1 MAGTYSSETK
11 IRPGAYT
18 NVKSNSLDV
27 NMSASRGIVAIPL
40 VLDWG
45 KVNEVIEIDSTSN
58 LKPIFGYDITDSQ
71 MLLIR
76 ETLKNAKK
84 LLVYRLNSGLKA
96 SKTVDGFTITAK
108 YEGTR
113 GNDITVRILANV
125 DTEDFTVETFLGD
138 SKVDS
143 QNGTKVS
150 DLISNEYVEF
160 SGTEDLTANAGIKLE
175 GGTNQTVSGSNYTTF
190 LEKIEKFKFNV
201 LAITTEDVT
210 SIKAVLKTFVKRLR
224 DSGKYIQMVI
234 SNYDNADYE
243 GIISV
248 KNGVILDDGT
258 VLNASKACA
267 YVAGIM
273 AAADV
278 NKSNTYEVYD
288 GAVNVDTIYTDTE
301 IEEALTKGEL
311 VFTIKNDKVIIEQDI
326 NTLVTYTVEKNQYFH
341 KNRVVR
347 CIDTLQEEITTLFE
361 NYYIGKVNNDED
373 GRTLFKSAV
382 IKLIND
388 NYVQKAA
395 IRDFENGDV
404 TVEAGDEIDTIR
416 MKIGIKPV
424 DAIEKLY
431 TVITLQGGNE

>member
-27 NMSASRGIVAIPL
+27 NMSASRGIVVIPL

-311 VFTIKNDKVIIEQDI
+311 VFTTKNDKVIIEQDI
-326 NTLVTYTVEKNQYFH
+326 NTLVTYTAEKNQYFH